1 MNLQGTI
8 FKNNQLIFIDEKFL
22 FDYKAL
28 KPIINVYK
36 TSLDSSQSKILT
48 NSLMIIAAVNTKGLI
63 HHKIIQP
70 PLRIPLYIEF
80 LQELK
85 MILDSESVALFY
97 DGLSTHTSYKAL
109 QFIDECGWIGIK
121 NVAYSYFD
129 NPMQYVLGHIN
140 FTSHLKSQRDYAEI
154 AGI

>member
-1 MNLQGTI
+1 
-8 FKNNQLIFIDEKFL
+8 
-22 FDYKAL
+22 
-28 KPIINVYK
+28 
-36 TSLDSSQSKILT
+36 
-48 NSLMIIAAVNTKGLI
+48 
-63 HHKIIQP
+63 
-70 PLRIPLYIEF
+70 
-80 LQELK
+80 

-154 AGI
+154 ACIGKQQKIFSEDLVKSALS

>member
-1 MNLQGTI
+1 
-8 FKNNQLIFIDEKFL
+8 
-22 FDYKAL
+22 
-28 KPIINVYK
+28 
-36 TSLDSSQSKILT
+36 
-48 NSLMIIAAVNTKGLI
+48 
-63 HHKIIQP
+63 
-70 PLRIPLYIEF
+70 
-80 LQELK
+80 

-140 FTSHLKSQRDYAEI
+140 LHLISNLKEIMLRLLVLESNRKSSLKILLRALYLKLLNKVVNRILSGASI
-154 AGI
+154 R